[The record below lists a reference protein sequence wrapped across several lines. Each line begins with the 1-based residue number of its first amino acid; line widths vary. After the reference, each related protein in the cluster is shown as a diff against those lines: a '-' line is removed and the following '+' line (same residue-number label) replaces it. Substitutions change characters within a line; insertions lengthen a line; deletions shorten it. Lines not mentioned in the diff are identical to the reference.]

1 MNLRTLM
8 GLNFGPTFQGDAGGT
23 PGGSAPGTGA
33 APENPG
39 GSAPANPGAGTAP
52 AGSWLDGLSADQR
65 GTVVAKGWDK
75 SGPAAVVT
83 SYMELEKT
91 LGRDKL
97 SLPAADQDGKR
108 DFSSWDGWNALGRPD
123 DAAKYEFTAGE
134 GAAFSDADKQ
144 FHEAMRPF
152 LHEAGVTQGQL
163 DKLSSAFTQVSHKMV
178 HEHNEQVEADK
189 READK
194 TIRAHAG
201 PRYEAAMQSVAK
213 TLAHFGGDELAKG
226 VMERGIEPQLFFAL
240 DRIAQA
246 MSETGPL
253 PIGHAAP
260 STMTPE
266 GAQQEIDRVMAE
278 AKEKGDKHPYLNRLD
293 PEHAAIQ
300 ARMQQLYRVAA
311 GGAGR

>member
-108 DFSSWDGWNALGRPD
+108 DFSTWDGWNALGRPD
-123 DAAKYEFTAGE
+123 DAAKYEFTPGE

-163 DKLSSAFTQVSHKMV
+163 DKLSSAFSQIGRQMV
-178 HEHNEQVEADK
+178 ADHNQQVENDK
-189 READK
+189 KEAEK
-194 TIRAHAG
+194 AIRQHTG
-201 PRYEAAMQSVAK
+201 PRYQAAIAGVEK
-213 TLAHFGGDELAKG
+213 TLNHFGGAQFAAE
-226 VMERGIEPQLFFAL
+226 VMERGIDPQLFFAL
-240 DRIAQA
+240 DRITQA
-246 MSETGPL
+246 VSETGPL
-253 PIGHAAP
+253 PMGHAAP

-266 GAQQEIDRVMAE
+266 GAQQEIDRVLAE
-278 AKEKGDKHPYLNRLD
+278 AKEKGDEHPYSNRRH
-293 PEHAAIQ
+293 PEHNAMKQ
-300 ARMQQLYRVAA
+300 RMQQLYLVASRA
-311 GGAGR
+311 KA